1 MNKFFSWLFPKDTR
15 GFIGKRWINISLR
28 TLHIIGVAGMGGG
41 YLYQAPAQDWR
52 PYLILTL
59 ATGIVMLIIE
69 IFSNAIFLVQ
79 VRGIA
84 VLLKTALFILI
95 PWAGQAQL
103 EILILVLVISG
114 IVSHAPA
121 NIRYYSL
128 YHRRMI

>member
-1 MNKFFSWLFPKDTR
+1 MNKFLRWLFPKDTR

-52 PYLILTL
+52 PYMILTL
-59 ATGIVMLIIE
+59 ATGIVMLTIE

-84 VLLKTALFILI
+84 VMVKTALFIFI

-114 IVSHAPA
+114 IISHAPA